1 MVTLVHFWSTLV
13 HFRFSLVQFLGPWQ
27 VNLSPF
33 QNHKSKLKHFWS
45 ISNLTNFWWLF
56 LGSSAI
62 LFGTWMEWLTSDASQ
77 RLLQF
82 EGEDFI
88 IWMIIG
94 HLKNAL
100 VVWRIYD
107 ANAVLLE
114 TFFAGKF
121 KGKEKTGHQGRK
133 GRKGN
138 DQGKRVGLF
147 LGYCDQMDL
156 LR

>member
-1 MVTLVHFWSTLV
+1 
-13 HFRFSLVQFLGPWQ
+13 
-27 VNLSPF
+27 
-33 QNHKSKLKHFWS
+33 
-45 ISNLTNFWWLF
+45 
-56 LGSSAI
+56 
-62 LFGTWMEWLTSDASQ
+62 
-77 RLLQF
+77 
-82 EGEDFI
+82 
-88 IWMIIG
+88 MIIE

-114 TFFAGKF
+114 TFFFAGKF

-156 LR
+156 PS